1 MTDTTDAL
9 AELAARAEQGEAT
22 HIELIDAFLAATVYV
37 PSTTDPEGG
46 QIDPV
51 VSKIDEVEYMVVA
64 SSPDALEQTGDVAR
78 FAVPMP
84 GKAIVSGMNPE
95 LALMVNLPSGAFAMP
110 TAMLDDIRRDASPL
124 G

>member
-1 MTDTTDAL
+1 MTDATDAL
-9 AELAARAEQGEAT
+9 ADLAARAEQGEVS

-51 VSKIDEVEYMVVA
+51 VSKIDDVEYMVVA
-64 SSPDALEQTGDVAR
+64 STPDALEQTGDVAR
-78 FAVPMP
+78 FAVPML
-84 GKAIVSGMNPE
+84 GKAIVNGMNPG

-110 TAMLDDIRRDASPL
+110 TAMLDDIRRDAGPL